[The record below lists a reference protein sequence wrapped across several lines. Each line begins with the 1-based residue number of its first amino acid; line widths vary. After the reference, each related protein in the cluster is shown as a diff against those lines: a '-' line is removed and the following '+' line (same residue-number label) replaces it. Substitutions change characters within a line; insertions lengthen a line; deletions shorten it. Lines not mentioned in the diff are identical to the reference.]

1 MLSLS
6 NLTHCSCFVY
16 LSLCPGS
23 VLRSL
28 FAEAEWAGR
37 FPELDCTVI
46 HVAFPSWN
54 VIVFV
59 TVRCL
64 NWAPLSLLNKG
75 GTAIGPTFA
84 SLLLFLSSVWWSDEN
99 GTLLPINWNSW
110 TSIPALPWFYS
121 LLSAVLVIFEILLL
135 QHKSCVHLWRASN
148 RAHVHDTGGGPLLCS
163 EKIKTKYSCIG
174 LNRVDWLIRSNRNH
188 LVDISVCLCLWPRF
202 QLGSLA
208 CLQTEIM
215 ITVDLFWFL
224 SIWPECIVLYILL
237 SFSALCELATS
248 LIFPRPVFVR
258 TR

>member
-1 MLSLS
+1 LSI
-6 NLTHCSCFVY
+6 F
-16 LSLCPGS
+16 LCVRGLFS
-23 VLRSL
+23 VLCLLRLNELADFQSWIAQWYMLLSQAEMWSCSL
-28 FAEAEWAGR
+28 Q
-37 FPELDCTVI
+37 LDAWIEHLYPCWI
-46 HVAFPSWN
+46 
-54 VIVFV
+54 
-59 TVRCL
+59 R
-64 NWAPLSLLNKG
+64 G

-148 RAHVHDTGGGPLLCS
+148 RAHVHDTGGGPLLYS

-174 LNRVDWLIRSNRNH
+174 LNWVDWLIRSNRNH

>member
-1 MLSLS
+1 MSI
-6 NLTHCSCFVY
+6 F
-16 LSLCPGS
+16 LCVRGLFS
-23 VLRSL
+23 VLCLLRLNELADFQSWIAQWYMLLSQAEMWSCSL
-28 FAEAEWAGR
+28 Q
-37 FPELDCTVI
+37 LDAWIEHLYPCWI
-46 HVAFPSWN
+46 
-54 VIVFV
+54 
-59 TVRCL
+59 RGEQ
-64 NWAPLSLLNKG
+64 PLV
-75 GTAIGPTFA
+75 
-84 SLLLFLSSVWWSDEN
+84 LLLLVFCYSLVQFGGLMKN
-99 GTLLPINWNSW
+99 GTVLPINWNNW
-110 TSIPALPWFYS
+110 MSIPALPWFFS

-148 RAHVHDTGGGPLLCS
+148 RAHVHDTGGGPLLYS

-237 SFSALCELATS
+237 PFSALCELATS

>member
-1 MLSLS
+1 LSI
-6 NLTHCSCFVY
+6 F
-16 LSLCPGS
+16 LCVRGLFS
-23 VLRSL
+23 VLCLLRLNELADFQSWIAQWYMLLSQAEMWSCSL
-28 FAEAEWAGR
+28 Q
-37 FPELDCTVI
+37 LDAWIEHLYPCWI
-46 HVAFPSWN
+46 
-54 VIVFV
+54 
-59 TVRCL
+59 RGEQ
-64 NWAPLSLLNKG
+64 PLV
-75 GTAIGPTFA
+75 
-84 SLLLFLSSVWWSDEN
+84 LLLLVFCYSLVQFGGLMKN
-99 GTLLPINWNSW
+99 GTVLPINWNNW
-110 TSIPALPWFYS
+110 MSIPALPWFFS

-148 RAHVHDTGGGPLLCS
+148 RAHVHDTGGGPLLYS

-237 SFSALCELATS
+237 PFSALCELATS